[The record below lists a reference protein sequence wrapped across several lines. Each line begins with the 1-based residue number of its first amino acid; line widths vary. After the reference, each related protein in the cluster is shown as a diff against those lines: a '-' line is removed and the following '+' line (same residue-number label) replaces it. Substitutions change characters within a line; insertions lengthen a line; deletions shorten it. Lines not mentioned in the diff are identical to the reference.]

1 MNAGRLDF
9 FWLALVAGTA
19 ATWGLGESG
28 AAGPAAV
35 LGILA
40 IAALKGTWIVREF
53 MGLRR
58 IKLFWPALVV
68 GWLLV
73 VLAIIAFTYW
83 KGQG

>member
-9 FWLALVAGTA
+9 FWVALVAGTA
-19 ATWGLGESG
+19 ITWGMGERG
-28 AAGPAAV
+28 AAGTAAV

-40 IAALKGTWIVREF
+40 IAALKGIWITREF

-58 IKLFWPALVV
+58 IKFLWPGLVI

-73 VLAIIAFTYW
+73 VLAIIALTYW